1 MTPIRDRGPVGRW
14 LNRRL
19 LPLHQASQRR
29 LHDLNYLFFELTQR
43 CNLACRHCGSD
54 CTADAA
60 TPDLPPEK
68 VVEVLGAVRRRYD
81 PSRITVAL
89 TGYVMALAY
98 RAWSLTASDQML
110 DDTEDARLH
119 DRVDEQGEESS
130 VDTITEPE
138 ADDDVPPAHDGDAG
152 IRTGSSAA
160 PTQAE
165 GRS

>member
-1 MTPIRDRGPVGRW
+1 MTANVALAIVAGVLVGCGVYLLIARGIVRAFLGVLLIGNGINMLFLVASGPPGRAPIVGPNATDQAGMSDP
-14 LNRRL
+14 
-19 LPLHQASQRR
+19 LPQAMV
-29 LHDLNYLFFELTQR
+29 LT
-43 CNLACRHCGSD
+43 AI
-54 CTADAA
+54 
-60 TPDLPPEK
+60 
-68 VVEVLGAVRRRYD
+68 V
-81 PSRITVAL
+81 ITVAL

>member
-1 MTPIRDRGPVGRW
+1 MTANVALAIVAGVLVGCGVYLLIARGIVRAFLGVLLIGNGINMLFLVASGPPGRAPIVGP
-14 LNRRL
+14 NATDQADMSDP
-19 LPLHQASQRR
+19 LPQAMV
-29 LHDLNYLFFELTQR
+29 LT
-43 CNLACRHCGSD
+43 AI
-54 CTADAA
+54 
-60 TPDLPPEK
+60 
-68 VVEVLGAVRRRYD
+68 V
-81 PSRITVAL
+81 ITVAL

-130 VDTITEPE
+130 VDTITEPA

>member
-1 MTPIRDRGPVGRW
+1 MTANVALAIVAGVLVGCGVYLLIARGIVRAFLGVLLIGNGINMLFLVASGPPGRAPIVGP
-14 LNRRL
+14 NATDQADMSDP
-19 LPLHQASQRR
+19 LPQAMV
-29 LHDLNYLFFELTQR
+29 LT
-43 CNLACRHCGSD
+43 AI
-54 CTADAA
+54 
-60 TPDLPPEK
+60 
-68 VVEVLGAVRRRYD
+68 V
-81 PSRITVAL
+81 ITVAL